1 MKKPATDL
9 QTIDTI
15 ARRVDSE
22 NAEYVE
28 TQTAPRD
35 LRGPI
40 RFGIGLLIFG
50 LGGFFLWA
58 ATAPLDEG
66 VPVPS
71 TLVVES
77 KRKTVQNLSGG
88 TVNEIL
94 VKEGQVVKQNDVVM
108 RLDPLP
114 IRAQREAAD
123 VAYIS
128 ARANESRLLAEQ
140 TGANAISFHPD
151 LMRRAQDPSV
161 ANLMSTQRQFFEA
174 RRGALQAEM
183 SAIKE
188 NIAGLEAQVRGLEL
202 VQRER
207 EEQARSL
214 ELEINNLAPMV
225 AEGLY
230 AKNRHQEMQRQL
242 GSLRSSV
249 ADGISSMARLRS
261 QIAEIK
267 LRMAQRQQEY
277 RKEVEGQLTQVAQ
290 EARAQGERLAAAEQ
304 ELLRTEVR
312 APVTG
317 KVYGMF
323 TSTPGAVV
331 SGGTKL
337 MEIVPQGDRLLVEAE
352 IPLQH
357 VQNVRVG
364 LNADV
369 RFTAVSRKGSP
380 VVEGKVISLSADQ
393 VESNNPMMR
402 GMKVFSSRIEI
413 SAEEAQKLAEYELL
427 PGMQVDTIIKTG
439 ERTYLTY
446 LYKPMQDR
454 LARGLKEK

>member
-1 MKKPATDL
+1 MKKPAHDL

-15 ARRVDSE
+15 ARRVDGE

-66 VPVPS
+66 VPVPG

-77 KRKTVQNLSGG
+77 KRKTVQNLSAGSIS
-88 TVNEIL
+88 EIL
-94 VKEGQVVKQNDVVM
+94 VKEGQTVKQGDVVM

-123 VAYIS
+123 VAYIT
-128 ARANESRLLAEQ
+128 ARANESRLIAEQ
-140 TGANAISFHPD
+140 SGATSIGFHPD
-151 LMRRAQDPSV
+151 LLLRAREPSV
-161 ANLMSTQRQFFEA
+161 ASLMATQKQFFDA
-174 RRGALQAEM
+174 RRGVLQAEM
-183 SAIKE
+183 SAIQE
-188 NIAGLEAQVRGLEL
+188 NISGLEAQVRGLEL

-207 EEQARSL
+207 DEQARSL
-214 ELEINNLAPMV
+214 DQEINSLAPMV
-225 AEGLY
+225 AEGLF
-230 AKNRHQEMQRQL
+230 ARNRHQEMQRQL
-242 GSLRSSV
+242 GSLRSAV
-249 ADGISSMARLRS
+249 ADGLTSAARLRS
-261 QIAEIK
+261 QIAEMK

-290 EARAQGERLAAAEQ
+290 EARAQSERLAAAQQ
-304 ELLRTEVR
+304 ELSRTEIR
-312 APVTG
+312 SPVTG
-317 KVYGMF
+317 KVFGMF

-331 SGGTKL
+331 GSGTKL

-364 LNADV
+364 LTADV

-393 VESNNPMMR
+393 VESTNPLMR

-413 SAEEAQKLAEYELL
+413 SAEEARKLAEYELL